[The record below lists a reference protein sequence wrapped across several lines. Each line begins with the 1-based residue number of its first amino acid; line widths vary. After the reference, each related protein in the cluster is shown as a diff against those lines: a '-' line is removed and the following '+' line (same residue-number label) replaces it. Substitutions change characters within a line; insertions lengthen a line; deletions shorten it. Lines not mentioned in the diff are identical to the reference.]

1 MTAHADAA
9 FAAVAGRFREAVAGP
24 ADRVPLARAALLIA
38 QAERPAL
45 DAAACEAR
53 LAAWARRLEAR
64 THPSAD
70 PRSQIEAANELLF
83 GELGFRG
90 DEDAYDD
97 PRNLLLDEVLERR
110 LGIPITLAVV
120 YVEVCRAAGVEV
132 RGVAMPGH
140 VIVRHAEGGGA
151 LGETPYVDVFRGG
164 ALLGAAD
171 CERIVRSIYG
181 GATPFRERFLDAA
194 TPRQLLRRLLHNLKA
209 NALRRGDEERA
220 GRAIGLLL
228 ALAPWDLD
236 EVRDRGRL
244 RERLGRHAEALADL
258 ETYLRHRPDARDAA
272 TVAESVRSLRRL
284 SGAGA

>member
-1 MTAHADAA
+1 MTAPPDAA

-24 ADRVPLARAALLIA
+24 AEGVPLARAALLIA

-45 DAAACEAR
+45 DAAAAEAR

-70 PRSQIEAANELLF
+70 PRSQIEAANALLF

-120 YVEVCRAAGVEV
+120 YVEVCRAAGIDV

-140 VIVRHAEGGGA
+140 VIVRHGGGEPGDA
-151 LGETPYVDVFRGG
+151 TYVDVFRGG
-164 ALLGAAD
+164 ALLGVAD

-209 NALRRGDEERA
+209 NALRRGDEARA

-272 TVAESVRSLRRL
+272 TVAETVRSLRRL